1 MVFSSLLFLT
11 IFLPVTVGLYY
22 ILPQRARNYLLLL
35 VSLVFYAW
43 GEPSHVFI
51 MIITTAYIWA
61 LGLLVARA
69 KKRKMESLAKAF
81 LILSLILSLGTLVVF
96 KYTGFIVSTIP
107 FLQGTALADFQPALP
122 IGISFYTFQ
131 ALSYIID
138 VYRGDV
144 KAQRSWVN
152 FAMYISLFPQLIAGP
167 IVRYSDVEDQL
178 DVRHNSFPEIAAG
191 IRRFVLGLGKKVLI
205 ANQIGALWETLSG
218 NGTVLGAWVAAI
230 AFAFQIYFDFSAYS
244 DMAIGLGKMF
254 GFQFTEN
261 FDYPYQSNSITEF
274 WRRWHMTLGTWF
286 REYVYIPL
294 GGNRKGKSRQILNL
308 LIVWFLTGFWHGAA
322 WQFILWGL
330 YYFVFLVMEKLFLL
344 KFLKKLPGFLRH
356 IYALV
361 VVLLGWVLFAC
372 EDVTAAGKLY
382 GAMFG
387 AGEAF
392 ADPAALFHFSS
403 SIVMLLVCA
412 VGATQLPKKA
422 AAMLKVKIGKTA
434 FRYISYAAVLI
445 ILFASMAFL
454 VADSYNPFLY
464 FRF

>member
-22 ILPQRARNYLLLL
+22 ILPKWAKNPLLLL

-43 GEPSHVFI
+43 GEPSHMFI
-51 MIITTAYIWA
+51 MIVTTVYIWA
-61 LGLLVARA
+61 LGLLVAWAKEKNKRA
-69 KKRKMESLAKAF
+69 LAKTGLIASLA
-81 LILSLILSLGTLVVF
+81 LSLGTLVVF
-96 KYTGFIVSTIP
+96 KYTGFIVSSIP
-107 FLQGTALADFQPALP
+107 FLEGTALADFQPALP

-144 KAQRSWVN
+144 KAQKSWIN

-167 IVRYSDVEDQL
+167 IVRYCDVQDQL
-178 DVRHNSFPEIAAG
+178 ADRRVCFEGIARG
-191 IRRFVLGLGKKVLI
+191 IVRFVAGLGKKVLI
-205 ANQIGALWETLSG
+205 ANQIGAVWEALSG
-218 NGTVLGAWVAAI
+218 NGSVLGAWLAAI

-244 DMAIGLGKMF
+244 DMAIGLGDMF
-254 GFQFTEN
+254 GFRFTEN
-261 FDYPYQSNSITEF
+261 FNYPYQSGSVTEF

-294 GGNRKGKSRQILNL
+294 GGNRRGKARQIGNL
-308 LIVWFLTGFWHGAA
+308 LAVWFLTGFWHGAA

-330 YYFVFLVMEKLFLL
+330 YYFVFLMIEKLFLL
-344 KFLKKLPGFLRH
+344 KRLRKLPTFVRH
-356 IYALV
+356 LYTLL

-372 EDVTAAGKLY
+372 EDVAAAGRLY
-382 GAMFG
+382 GAMLGSGGRLFDN
-387 AGEAF
+387 ASVF
-392 ADPAALFHFSS
+392 ALNGSA
-403 SIVMLLVCA
+403 VLLAVCA
-412 VGATQLPKKA
+412 IGSTQLPKKA
-422 AAMLKVKIGKTA
+422 AALAAAKMGETA
-434 FRYISYAAVLI
+434 YRYVRYGFVVLI
-445 ILFASMAFL
+445 VLASMAFL